1 MSGTTTHGAGNLARL
16 FAEALAGGGA
26 RATQFRRGML
36 GDYHYLQ
43 TVEPIK
49 QLKRDG
55 RLEEALVLCYGA
67 IQASWRPTRLAL
79 CVGPDRL
86 DTTGCRAASF
96 RRL

>member
-1 MSGTTTHGAGNLARL
+1 
-16 FAEALAGGGA
+16 
-26 RATQFRRGML
+26 ML

-55 RLEEALVLCYGA
+55 LEEALVLCYGA
-67 IQASWRPTRLAL
+67 IQASWRPTTLAL

-86 DTTGCRAASF
+86 DTAGCRAASF
-96 RRL
+96 RRLRLGCASGIRFNERPTMPRCVRAWPLG